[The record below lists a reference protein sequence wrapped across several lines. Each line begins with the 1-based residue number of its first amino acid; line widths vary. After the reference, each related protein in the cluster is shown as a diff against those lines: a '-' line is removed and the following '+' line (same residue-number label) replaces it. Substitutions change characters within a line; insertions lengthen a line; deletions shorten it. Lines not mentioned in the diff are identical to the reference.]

1 MMVMTIFPSRNR
13 PEILPPGACLRSGL
27 FFGFVASAA
36 PGSSPAGIDVDEVLR
51 GIKAQPAA
59 VQILFHFTEVLDRD
73 AG

>member
-51 GIKAQPAA
+51 GIKA
-59 VQILFHFTEVLDRD
+59 
-73 AG
+73 